1 MSETKTAG
9 TLRSSH
15 DCNPPTSQTHDQQF
29 PKLVCFLVLTIQ
41 RVIINTS
48 DLDQK
53 LVSDSN

>member
-1 MSETKTAG
+1 MNETKTAG
-9 TLRSSH
+9 TLRSSR
-15 DCNPPTSQTHDQQF
+15 DCNPPTSQMHDQQF

-41 RVIINTS
+41 RVMINTS